1 MKDWQCKRKLGE
13 SVDQLAHNVGALVP
27 KKQVGQHLH
36 LEIGTQLDLAQH
48 PRQSPCHQR
57 SIARQV
63 FKRQAQVKVLHHL
76 LNQGRHGGCSRVVG
90 TVGRARL
97 GLTIFDVLGANSRP
111 HEDEIVVEMG
121 AMQDFG
127 GDRVEESLGQL
138 RLVVVDQQT
147 NVVQLDL
154 LPDVHRL
161 LTRFVLAL
169 QTGGRLS
176 HPKVVKLNPL
186 ALSALLTVPVGGLKT
201 VFGTG

>member
-1 MKDWQCKRKLGE
+1 
-13 SVDQLAHNVGALVP
+13 
-27 KKQVGQHLH
+27 
-36 LEIGTQLDLAQH
+36 
-48 PRQSPCHQR
+48 
-57 SIARQV
+57 
-63 FKRQAQVKVLHHL
+63 
-76 LNQGRHGGCSRVVG
+76 
-90 TVGRARL
+90 
-97 GLTIFDVLGANSRP
+97 
-111 HEDEIVVEMG
+111 
-121 AMQDFG
+121 MQDFG

-176 HPKVVKLNPL
+176 HPQVVKLNPL
-186 ALSALLTVPVGGLKT
+186 ALSALLAVPVGGLKA